1 MLCPTPAQVFA
12 HYADLLPLSAELGV
26 SVAAELRRI
35 YIGYPVT
42 VALGYGPDAAASLR
56 AILGPTNPAGAGPQ
70 WH

>member
-1 MLCPTPAQVFA
+1 MCPTPAQVFA